1 MQGPPELLT
10 LYYSILIRSCLREA
24 VVFKLSKRQI
34 VVTQRSITL
43 EPSVIAKDTEVFCW
57 LCDFFFFSASPQPGL
72 DPARKKPVECHC

>member
-10 LYYSILIRSCLREA
+10 LYYSILIRFCLREA
-24 VVFKLSKRQI
+24 VVFKLSKTQI

-57 LCDFFFFSASPQPGL
+57 LCDFFFFQLLRNLG
-72 DPARKKPVECHC
+72 

>member
-1 MQGPPELLT
+1 MQGPSELLT
-10 LYYSILIRSCLREA
+10 LYYSILIRFCLREA
-24 VVFKLSKRQI
+24 VVFKLSKTQI

-57 LCDFFFFSASPQPGL
+57 LCDFFFSASPQPGL